1 MDRIQLLQERK
12 EKLMQASKA
21 VRDRIIA
28 LVDEKSFV
36 ELSAFSFSK
45 NAFYGDEVA
54 GEGVVTGFATVDGM
68 PFYIVAQNA
77 EAFAGGV
84 SKANCDKI
92 VKCIDAAEK
101 NCTPIIYLLNST
113 GVQIGE
119 GVTVLEGIA
128 KLLSRANALKGS
140 APQFVVVD
148 GELYGSTAAL
158 AAVADFTFFVKDK
171 SVLAI
176 NSPAVLA
183 AKSGKKLPKE
193 KVGGA
198 DALDKTGLVSF
209 CVDDV
214 AAVREKV
221 CYLTKLMQGVET
233 DVDMNASLPALD
245 AKADMADMLS
255 VFDDYALPCESYC
268 KEVQTVLGRIG
279 GFPVAAVLFDGGDAG
294 VELTPACMAKI
305 KDFVAFAALQDMP
318 LVTLVNAVGA
328 KADMC
333 VNDSRFLKEV
343 VGYMDALQSLDTSKI
358 AVVYKKAVG
367 LGYTLFAAK
376 SAGFDYTC
384 AFANASIA
392 LFDDAQGALI
402 EYADN
407 KADKAEITARYAAEK
422 SDPVNAAKDG
432 YIDDIIRPQF
442 VRQYIINALQMLA

>member
-12 EKLMQASKA
+12 EKLLQASKA
-21 VRDRIIA
+21 VRARIDS

-54 GEGVVTGFATVDGM
+54 GEGVVTGFATIDGM

-77 EAFAGGV
+77 ESFAGGV

-101 NCTPIIYLLNST
+101 NCTPVVYVLSSA

-119 GVTVLEGIA
+119 GVTALEGLA
-128 KLLSRANALKGS
+128 KLLSHANSLKGS

-148 GELYGSTAAL
+148 GDLYGSTTAL
-158 AAVADFTFFVKDK
+158 AAVADFTIFVKDK
-171 SVLAI
+171 GVLAI
-176 NSPAVLA
+176 NSPAVLS
-183 AKSGKKLPKE
+183 AKAGKNLPKE

-209 CVDDV
+209 VEEGMT
-214 AAVREKV
+214 AVREKI
-221 CYLTKLMQGVET
+221 CYLTKLIQGEET
-233 DVDMNASLPALD
+233 DVDLNVSVPALD
-245 AKADMADMLS
+245 EKADFDGVMS
-255 VFDDYALPCESYC
+255 VFDDSVVPCANYASG
-268 KEVQTVLGRIG
+268 VQTVLGRIG
-279 GFPVAAVLFDGGDAG
+279 GMPVAAVVFDGGDDG
-294 VELTPACMAKI
+294 VELTAECMAKV
-305 KDFVAFAALQDMP
+305 KDFVSLASLNDLP
-318 LVTLVNAVGA
+318 LVTFVNALGA
-328 KADMC
+328 KAEMS
-333 VNDSRFLKEV
+333 VNNSRFLKEV
-343 VGYMDALQSLDTSKI
+343 VAYVDALQALDTSKI

-367 LGYTLFAAK
+367 LGYTLFASK
-376 SAGFDYTC
+376 SIGFDYTC
-384 AFANASIA
+384 AFATASVA

-402 EYADN
+402 EYSGE
-407 KADKAEITARYAAEK
+407 KADKKAITARYEAEK